1 VSGRSNARLRA
12 GGAKLAGVA
21 PLLRVFLIGLA
32 RDDLDRLRAQVRQDA
47 ALEIVGEALRVDV
60 DEQRV
65 PVPSSAD
72 AVIMSREATPG
83 ASIANAASSSARDPS
98 RAAVEDLTPRERDV
112 LALLSDGYGNRVIAD
127 RLGISEHTVKFHLA
141 SIFGKLGASTRTEAV
156 RKGLDLGLID
166 I

>member
-1 VSGRSNARLRA
+1 
-12 GGAKLAGVA
+12 
-21 PLLRVFLIGLA
+21 VFLIGLA
-32 RDDLDRLRAQVRQDA
+32 REDLDRLRAQVRQDA
-47 ALEIVGEALRVDV
+47 ALEIVGEALQVDV
-60 DEQRV
+60 AEQRV
-65 PVPSSAD
+65 AVPSSAD
-72 AVIMSREATPG
+72 AVIMSRAATPFG
-83 ASIANAASSSARDPS
+83 PIANPSSSSARATS
-98 RAAVEDLTPRERDV
+98 GAAVEDLTPRECDV